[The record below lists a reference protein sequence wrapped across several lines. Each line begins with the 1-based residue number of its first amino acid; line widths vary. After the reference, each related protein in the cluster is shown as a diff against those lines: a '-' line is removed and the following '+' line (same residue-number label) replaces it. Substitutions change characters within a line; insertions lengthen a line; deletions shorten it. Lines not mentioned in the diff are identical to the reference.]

1 MSGRR
6 LRQREPL
13 FTRWTM
19 VVFLVVVIAFS
30 AVMAQL
36 FMSTEVSAFDLAA
49 PFTDPLFTLPEKID
63 PETNIAG
70 DARPAACPANTSFS
84 DPLDLARA
92 VDIALCN
99 SPRLKAARAAVRLQ
113 AAEVGQARSAYLPT
127 LSGNVNFMKT
137 RHEYPGSNDQS
148 TTRDG
153 MTINATLNWRLFD
166 FGGRAANRKS
176 ANSLLIAA
184 LALRD
189 AETRKEL
196 AEVIQAYFDAVTSQA
211 FLRSREEHE
220 TIAGHTLR
228 TARRREARGVA
239 ARGDT
244 LQATTALTRATLEKR
259 RAQGE
264 YRKAEAALVSI
275 MGIPLRTRVILP
287 EDAAEGG
294 PLARK
299 SLEEWLR
306 ITAESHPSILAA
318 RAEMEAAM
326 NKITAARSE
335 GLPAVDVSAAYYQ
348 NGYPGQGIS
357 STDSRVATVALSISL
372 PIFDGFSRTYKIRG
386 AEALA
391 ERKNAEL
398 LETGQSTLLEII
410 KAHTDA
416 ETSLSNLDVSEQ
428 LLRIA
433 MESLNVAQR
442 RYEKG
447 AADILEV
454 LHTQA
459 ALADA
464 RQESIRWLALWRCAR
479 LRLMAATGVLGRDEL
494 KR

>member
-6 LRQREPL
+6 LRLRTPL
-13 FTRWTM
+13 FSRWTV
-19 VVFLVVVIAFS
+19 VVFRAVVIVSSALMTQ
-30 AVMAQL
+30 AVMPA
-36 FMSTEVSAFDLAA
+36 EISAFDLAA
-49 PFTDPLFTLPEKID
+49 PFTDPLFTLPERID
-63 PETNIAG
+63 AGTNLAG
-70 DARPAACPANTSFS
+70 DAGPTACPAAANFS
-84 DPLDLARA
+84 DPLDLAKA

-99 SPRLKAARAAVRLQ
+99 NPRLKASRSAVRLQ
-113 AAEVGQARSAYLPT
+113 AAEVGQARAAYLPT

-137 RHEYPGSNDQS
+137 RNEYPGTKDQT

-184 LALRD
+184 LALHD

-196 AEVIQAYFDAVTSQA
+196 AEVIQAYFDAVTAQA

-220 TIAGHTLR
+220 TISGHTLQ
-228 TARRREARGVA
+228 TARRREARGAA

-244 LQATTALTRATLEKR
+244 LQAATALSKATLEKR

-264 YRKAEAALVSI
+264 YRKAEAALVSV
-275 MGIPLRTRVILP
+275 MGIPLRTRVILA
-287 EDAAEGG
+287 EDPAEGG
-294 PLARK
+294 PPARK

-306 ITAESHPSILAA
+306 IAAESHPSILAA
-318 RAEMEAAM
+318 RAELEAAI

-372 PIFDGFSRTYKIRG
+372 PLFDGFSRTYKIRG

-398 LETGQSTLLEII
+398 LETGQSTFLEIV

-416 ETSLSNLDVSEQ
+416 ETSLGNLDVSEQ

-464 RQESIRWLALWRCAR
+464 RQERIRGLALWRCAR
-479 LRLMAATGVLGRDEL
+479 LRLMAVTGALRRDEL